1 MAWVELGIAGACE
14 VLWAICLK
22 YSNGFTRVVPSV
34 ITVAGL
40 IASTYFLLLSV
51 KTLPIGTAYAIWT
64 GIGAVGTVVL
74 GVVLFNESA
83 DFWRMAS
90 VGLIVAGIIGL
101 KLATPG

>member
-22 YSNGFTRVVPSV
+22 YSNGFTKFVPSA
-34 ITVAGL
+34 ITVVGL

-64 GIGAVGTVVL
+64 GIGAVGTVVF
-74 GVVLFNESA
+74 GMILFHEPVSLLRIV
-83 DFWRMAS
+83 FLLMI
-90 VGLIVAGIIGL
+90 VGGIVGL
-101 KLATPG
+101 KLVK